1 MPLFINSFF
10 DSNFVSL
17 FFSSF
22 CVLLSSHSVCI
33 NLYCSY
39 LFLPLI
45 KFSLSLSWSL
55 ITIPPLLSIRSC
67 TFDLPFCDVFYD
79 VLSPFKSFFSAFTIF
94 SSYFFLFSFSS
105 NFFSAFFM
113 QLNSTIKCFES
124 VSLLNCMFGLSVFF
138 LVQYS
143 LMGNVQQN
151 FDVFCSIL

>member
-33 NLYCSY
+33 NLYRSY
-39 LFLPLI
+39 LFSPLI

-55 ITIPPLLSIRSC
+55 ITIPPLLSIWSY

-79 VLSPFKSFFSAFTIF
+79 VLSPFKSFFSAFPIF
-94 SSYFFLFSFSS
+94 SSYFSSSLFLLTFFLHSSCSLTLPSNDLNPSLSSTACLVCQSFFSF
-105 NFFSAFFM
+105 NIA
-113 QLNSTIKCFES
+113 
-124 VSLLNCMFGLSVFF
+124 
-138 LVQYS
+138 
-143 LMGNVQQN
+143 
-151 FDVFCSIL
+151 